1 MNKTI
6 NPRRFA
12 RVKPNNRVSSA
23 AKIVVGPKDPMIDCM
38 LVDISAGGACLE
50 VGPQAALPQRFE
62 LIHGSTRKRCRLVWK
77 QGRRIGV
84 SF

>member
-1 MNKTI
+1 
-6 NPRRFA
+6 
-12 RVKPNNRVSSA
+12 
-23 AKIVVGPKDPMIDCM
+23 M